1 MICCIVFLDQMVFA
15 DNLELF
21 TNNQIYVESDLL
33 FVYGN
38 GLPNE
43 NLIIRLFNPDGTI
56 SKFDQIETDSNGYF
70 HHILLVWPK
79 TSNKFPYGVY
89 DVEVTSTEQNG
100 LSNHV
105 SIKFSESAQQIT
117 IPIQHQIN
125 ATIFTPDSTAVDNTI
140 RIFSQIT
147 SDGMLIST
155 SPDKLLNNSHVHL
168 PSGQVVS
175 LASEFHTLHQGL
187 YFADYVPKQTGTY
200 VFHII
205 TFYNGL
211 ISHNSAATT
220 VYAQDISSISNQLV
234 NLDAVLNRTSDELNK
249 LQHNTYNFG
258 IALDAANTNI
268 DESVISISKS
278 VNNIEEASIQ
288 LNSLLFP
295 IILFIAIII
304 ALQIAMLARHRH
316 FD

>member
-1 MICCIVFLDQMVFA
+1 MLLTDQTA
-15 DNLELF
+15 LSGNLELF
-21 TNNQIYVESDLL
+21 TNSQIYVESDLL
-33 FVYGN
+33 FVYGD

-43 NLIIRLFNPDGTI
+43 NLILRLFNPDGAI
-56 SKFDQIETDSNGYF
+56 SKFDQIETDSNGHF

-79 TSNKFPYGVY
+79 ASNKFPYGVY

-100 LSNHV
+100 LSSKA
-105 SIKFSESAQQIT
+105 SIKFSESAQLVT
-117 IPIQHQIN
+117 MPIQHQIN
-125 ATIFTPDSTAVDNTI
+125 TSVFAPDTTAVDSSI

-155 SPDKLLNNSHVHL
+155 NPDKLLSNSHVHL

-187 YFADYVPKQTGTY
+187 YFVDYTPKQIGTY
-200 VFHII
+200 VFHIV

-211 ISHNSAATT
+211 ISHNSAATS
-220 VYAQDISSISNQLV
+220 VSIQDISDISNQIV
-234 NLDAVLNRTSDELNK
+234 KLDTVLNRTSDELNK

-258 IALDAANTNI
+258 IALDEANNNI
-268 DESVISISKS
+268 DESVIAISKS

-304 ALQIAMLARHRH
+304 ALQIAMLARNRH
-316 FD
+316 I